1 MAFLLDANILS
12 DMMRNARGL
21 TAARVDAEP
30 PWNLCT
36 SVIVASELRYG
47 AIRRES
53 SRLAARLDEL
63 LNSIAVLPFEP
74 PADEIYGTIR
84 AQLERAGTPI
94 GNMDLLIA
102 AQALAQ
108 GHVLVTDNEREFR
121 RVEGLQV
128 ENWMRPGS

>member
-1 MAFLLDANILS
+1 
-12 DMMRNARGL
+12 
-21 TAARVDAEP
+21 
-30 PWNLCT
+30 
-36 SVIVASELRYG
+36 
-47 AIRRES
+47 
-53 SRLAARLDEL
+53 LAARLDEL